1 MARND
6 NPQLPS
12 SIEEACRF
20 RRLLLDKTVQI
31 SSLTGLTIGEVLE
44 RIEYTCDLDE
54 CSVEAFVAFDENTPV
69 QS

>member
-20 RRLLLDKTVQI
+20 RRLLLGKAVQI
-31 SSLTGLTIGEVLE
+31 SSFTGLMVGEVLA
-44 RIEYTCDLDE
+44 RIEYMCDLDE
-54 CSVEAFVAFDENTPV
+54 CSLEAFAAFDKNTPG